1 LKINVYGGHMEP
13 TVKSVFKSKTL
24 WINLILA
31 LVAFFPSVAE
41 KLTPEVVM
49 QAVAVVNMVLRF
61 FTKDKVSLS

>member
-1 LKINVYGGHMEP
+1 MEP